1 MKKQTFLICGVLSLI
16 VVALG
21 FVATFLGQA
30 LLSYFFIAVGA
41 ASFWLVLRKAKK
53 ESWFGKPVK

>member
-1 MKKQTFLICGVLSLI
+1 MKKQTFLICGILSL
-16 VVALG
+16 VVVMLG
-21 FVATFLGQA
+21 FVAIFLSQA
-30 LLSYFFIAVGA
+30 LLSYFFIAAGA